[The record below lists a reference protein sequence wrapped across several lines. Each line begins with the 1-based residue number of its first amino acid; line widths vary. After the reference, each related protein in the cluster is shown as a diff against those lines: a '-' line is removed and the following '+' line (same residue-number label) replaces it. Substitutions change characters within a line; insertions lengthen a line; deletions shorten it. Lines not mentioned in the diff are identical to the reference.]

1 MFTSKMS
8 SMSVSSNW
16 KSMDFLPYIFL
27 AKDHAGAIR
36 NSDDPAKLL
45 SLVKQSSTFLSHER
59 LLAKFNRRVR
69 KPLKCIVSMKLT
81 QNFTCNVGTD
91 EHG

>member
-36 NSDDPAKLL
+36 NSVL
-45 SLVKQSSTFLSHER
+45 QNYCHWQNNHQHFLSHER
-59 LLAKFNRRVR
+59 LLAKSNRRVR

-81 QNFTCNVGTD
+81 QNFTCNVGAD